1 MTKSAGNHG
10 KAAKGKGL
18 DINKKFLIIKSSEDI
33 KKLIKNDN
41 PTNEEISEMQSLLEN
56 SELKDEK
63 KKKKRRDIA
72 IPRFKIC
79 ENDDYKLTKFEKPT
93 HYIRYELYRD
103 QVTGIRLS
111 DGCII
116 HYDLLKEDEIFL
128 ESLNSYMNIHVSND
142 DFCKLMDKFEKLTG
156 YSENKEEINLK
167 DALNAASELKIN
179 YKSNII
185 KDIHTYWK
193 AKRKKLGRPLLRM
206 FWNNAQ
212 NILSHY
218 SVFRSRVKEKMTLR
232 KHKKKNGEVIVKM
245 QELIEDFKRLDR
257 ILRKMKQR
265 DEKKLLLLQL
275 NSILFDQRKNEI
287 KDKTYVC
294 PMWDYFKDYKIDKI
308 YKKFKKDKHYKNLHA
323 NNNHVHHHHNHN
335 HNSIHSRKI
344 NKKNDTIKD
353 SSFSEHMYSSRKIN
367 PNEYKNVVL
376 IKRRGRNNRLWI
388 DRKYINNNEMDNV
401 NDLNYYCDLSYV
413 INDHNDD
420 PPSNLKKN
428 YNDNMDNDPA
438 STKKHIPIK
447 LDIKSTDLK
456 YLDSNFFSNTNKNTL
471 TTSYGDK
478 IINGGVDGENQGIN
492 MIEKINET
500 KKEKKRR
507 KRKKENNNED
517 MSFDN
522 KTTNFPPLET
532 YKNSLGLVKREN
544 MPIFVD
550 EFSKDMGQ
558 TRRDNRDGYI
568 CNIQNNGND
577 YGVSDMIEN
586 NEITL
591 DNNYVYE
598 KNKLDEM
605 INENKR
611 AMEAIRGGSQNIG
624 GLYDE
629 YYDNNV
635 EMGNKIKKVPTSVNN
650 INSVNEGSNINEVE
664 KNNNLFYPN
673 MRHNNK
679 TIFQFDDIIN
689 PHINRND
696 YLFCLSKYASV
707 QKRIL
712 FYLENILNFDTF
724 NFKSKKGDD
733 SAQNPSKNTSQ
744 NSQINIPP
752 ANNDIVKNVGETKC
766 D

>member
-1 MTKSAGNHG
+1 MTKSTGAHG

-18 DINKKFLIIKSSEDI
+18 DIHKKILIIKSREDI

-41 PTNEEISEMQSLLEN
+41 PTNEKIDEMQHLLEN

-63 KKKKRRDIA
+63 KKKKKRDIA

-103 QVTGIRLS
+103 QVTGIKLN

-128 ESLNSYMNIHVSND
+128 ESLNSYMNIHVSSD
-142 DFCKLMDKFEKLTG
+142 DFCKLIDKFEKLTG
-156 YSENKEEINLK
+156 YSDSKEEINLK

-308 YKKFKKDKHYKNLHA
+308 YKKFKKEKHYKSLHA
-323 NNNHVHHHHNHN
+323 NNHMHHHHH
-335 HNSIHSRKI
+335 HHHHSIVSRKI
-344 NKKNDTIKD
+344 SKQNDTLK
-353 SSFSEHMYSSRKIN
+353 SSNFSEHIYNPRKSN
-367 PNEYKNVVL
+367 HNEYKNVVL

-388 DRKYINNNEMDNV
+388 DRKSINNNEMN
-401 NDLNYYCDLSYV
+401 NMSDLNYYCDLSYV
-413 INDHNDD
+413 INDRIDA
-420 PPSNLKKN
+420 SSKLKKN
-428 YNDNMDNDPA
+428 YNDNIGNDA
-438 STKKHIPIK
+438 SSTKKHIPIK

-456 YLDSNFFSNTNKNTL
+456 YLDSTFFSNSNKNAA
-471 TTSYGDK
+471 TSYADK
-478 IINGGVDGENQGIN
+478 ISNGGIDGENQGIN
-492 MIEKINET
+492 VIEKINET
-500 KKEKKRR
+500 KKERKRR

-517 MSFDN
+517 ISFYN
-522 KTTNFPPLET
+522 TSTHFPPLET
-532 YKNSLGLVKREN
+532 YKDSSSLVKREN
-544 MPIFVD
+544 IPNLVD
-550 EFSKDMGQ
+550 EFSKGEGQ
-558 TRRDNRDGYI
+558 THRDNHDEYI
-568 CNIQNNGND
+568 CNTHNNGND
-577 YGVSDMIEN
+577 YAVNDMVEN
-586 NEITL
+586 NEVIL
-591 DNNYVYE
+591 DNNYAYE

-611 AMEAIRGGSQNIG
+611 AMEAIRGGPRSIG

-635 EMGNKIKKVPTSVNN
+635 EMGNKIKKLPASINN
-650 INSVNEGSNINEVE
+650 VNSVNEIE
-664 KNNNLFYPN
+664 KNNYLYYPR

-689 PHINRND
+689 PHLNRND

-733 SAQNPSKNTSQ
+733 SAHNPSKNASQ

-752 ANNDIVKNVGETKC
+752 ANNDIVKNVGEAKC

>member
-1 MTKSAGNHG
+1 MTISAGAHG

-18 DINKKFLIIKSSEDI
+18 DIHKKILIIKSRDDI

-41 PTNEEISEMQSLLEN
+41 PTNEEIDEMQHLLEN

-63 KKKKRRDIA
+63 KKKKKRDIA

-103 QVTGIRLS
+103 QVTGIKLN

-128 ESLNSYMNIHVSND
+128 ESLNSYMNIHVSSD
-142 DFCKLMDKFEKLTG
+142 DFCKLIDKFEKLTG
-156 YSENKEEINLK
+156 YSDSKEEINLK

-218 SVFRSRVKEKMTLR
+218 SVFRSRAKEKMTLR
-232 KHKKKNGEVIVKM
+232 KHKKKNGEIIVKM

-308 YKKFKKDKHYKNLHA
+308 YKKFKKEKHYKNLHA
-323 NNNHVHHHHNHN
+323 NNHMHYHHHHH
-335 HNSIHSRKI
+335 HHSILSRKI
-344 NKKNDTIKD
+344 SKQNDTLKS
-353 SSFSEHMYSSRKIN
+353 SSFSEHMYNPRKSN
-367 PNEYKNVVL
+367 HNEYKNVVL

-388 DRKYINNNEMDNV
+388 DRKSINDNEMN
-401 NDLNYYCDLSYV
+401 NMSDLNYYCDLSYV
-413 INDHNDD
+413 INDHI
-420 PPSNLKKN
+420 NLSSKFKKN
-428 YNDNMDNDPA
+428 YNDTIGNDVS

-456 YLDSNFFSNTNKNTL
+456 YLDSNFFSNTNKNAA
-471 TTSYGDK
+471 TSYADK
-478 IINGGVDGENQGIN
+478 ISNGGVDGENHGMN

-500 KKEKKRR
+500 KKERKRR
-507 KRKKENNNED
+507 KRKKENNDED
-517 MSFDN
+517 TLLYNTS
-522 KTTNFPPLET
+522 THFPPLET
-532 YKNSLGLVKREN
+532 YRDSSSLVKREN
-544 MPIFVD
+544 IPNLVD
-550 EFSKDMGQ
+550 GFSKGEGQ
-558 TRRDNRDGYI
+558 TYRDNRDEYI
-568 CNIQNNGND
+568 CSTHNNGND
-577 YGVSDMIEN
+577 YAVSDMIEN
-586 NEITL
+586 NEVVL
-591 DNNYVYE
+591 DNNYAYE

-611 AMEAIRGGSQNIG
+611 AMEAIRGGPRSIG

-629 YYDNNV
+629 YYDNNA
-635 EMGNKIKKVPTSVNN
+635 EMGNKIKKLPTSINN
-650 INSVNEGSNINEVE
+650 INSVNEVE
-664 KNNNLFYPN
+664 KNNYLYYPS

-689 PHINRND
+689 PHLNRND

-724 NFKSKKGDD
+724 NFKSKKVDD
-733 SAQNPSKNTSQ
+733 SAHNSSKNTSQ

>member
-1 MTKSAGNHG
+1 MTKSAGAHG

-18 DINKKFLIIKSSEDI
+18 DIHKKFLIIKSREDI

-41 PTNEEISEMQSLLEN
+41 PTNEKIDEMQHLLEN

-63 KKKKRRDIA
+63 KKKKKKKDIA

-103 QVTGIRLS
+103 QVTGIKLN

-128 ESLNSYMNIHVSND
+128 ESLNSYMNIHVSSD
-142 DFCKLMDKFEKLTG
+142 DFCKLIDKFEKLTG
-156 YSENKEEINLK
+156 YSDSKEEINLK

-232 KHKKKNGEVIVKM
+232 KHKKKNSEVIVKM

-308 YKKFKKDKHYKNLHA
+308 YKKFKKEKHYKSLHA
-323 NNNHVHHHHNHN
+323 NSHMHHHHH
-335 HNSIHSRKI
+335 HHHSILSRKI
-344 NKKNDTIKD
+344 SKQNDTLK
-353 SSFSEHMYSSRKIN
+353 SSNFSEHMYNPRKSN
-367 PNEYKNVVL
+367 HDEYKNVVL

-388 DRKYINNNEMDNV
+388 DRKSINNSEINNMS
-401 NDLNYYCDLSYV
+401 DLNYYCDLSYV
-413 INDHNDD
+413 INDRID
-420 PPSNLKKN
+420 SSSKLKKN
-428 YNDNMDNDPA
+428 YNDNIVNDVS

-456 YLDSNFFSNTNKNTL
+456 YLDSTFFSNTNKNA
-471 TTSYGDK
+471 TTSYADK
-478 IINGGVDGENQGIN
+478 ISNGEIDGENQGIN
-492 MIEKINET
+492 ET
-500 KKEKKRR
+500 KKERKRR

-517 MSFDN
+517 ISFYN
-522 KTTNFPPLET
+522 TSTNFPPLET
-532 YKNSLGLVKREN
+532 YKDSSSIVKREN
-544 MPIFVD
+544 IPNLID
-550 EFSKDMGQ
+550 EFSKGEGQ
-558 TRRDNRDGYI
+558 TYRDNRDEYI
-568 CNIQNNGND
+568 CNTHNNGND
-577 YGVSDMIEN
+577 YAVSDMVEN
-586 NEITL
+586 NEVIL
-591 DNNYVYE
+591 DNNYAYE

-611 AMEAIRGGSQNIG
+611 AMEAIRGGPRSIG
-624 GLYDE
+624 GIYDE
-629 YYDNNV
+629 YYDNNI
-635 EMGNKIKKVPTSVNN
+635 EMGNKIKKLPTSINN
-650 INSVNEGSNINEVE
+650 INSVNEVE
-664 KNNNLFYPN
+664 KNNYLYYPS

-689 PHINRND
+689 PHLNRND

-733 SAQNPSKNTSQ
+733 SAHNPSKNTSQ

-752 ANNDIVKNVGETKC
+752 PNNDIVKNVGETKC